1 MNPSWGIFKN
11 LYMSSYIRIPFLFL
25 SFTSPSLVLL
35 FSSIPKN
42 EIDWL
47 RSHEVGGWNLAYHL
61 RQKCSVVVGR
71 ESFWAVSSFFSGPT
85 LSSLSFPLFDCGF
98 TRVNIFSFREE
109 GGCQNFRVGS
119 AKFTTFTVFDSVQ
132 IFRRKRN
139 IVFFFV
145 SLCLILSILFVGRI
159 DR

>member
-1 MNPSWGIFKN
+1 
-11 LYMSSYIRIPFLFL
+11 MSSYIRIPFLFL

-47 RSHEVGGWNLAYHL
+47 HSHEVGGWNLAYHL

-119 AKFTTFTVFDSVQ
+119 AKITTFAILKKNSVH
-132 IFRRKRN
+132 IFSRKETS
-139 IVFFFV
+139 FFF
-145 SLCLILSILFVGRI
+145 LSMSYSFHTIRWQ